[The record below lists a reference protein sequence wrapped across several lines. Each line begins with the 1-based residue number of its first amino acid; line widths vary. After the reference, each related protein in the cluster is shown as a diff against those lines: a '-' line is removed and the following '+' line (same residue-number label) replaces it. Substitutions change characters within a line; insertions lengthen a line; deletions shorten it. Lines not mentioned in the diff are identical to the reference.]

1 MVAILGTASKQEQ
14 LFKDMLVNNIPP
26 NISQI
31 DIQIY
36 KNGNLKK
43 HLYDCSVI
51 DFVGR
56 YTKGNKKTDV
66 KISHRT
72 GNFLISLKNKKFRA
86 WQSVDSLS
94 GHDVD
99 EIMLDLFAE
108 RTRSFSYNFKFNYSN
123 KEYEITDL
131 NGKRV
136 SLIVGI
142 NKNSK
147 QEIVFG
153 SDILGNGAV
162 IKIDEEDSNTI
173 SNTNGILIINVL
185 EYIDDKGQLDNLDI
199 VYKINNIEGA
209 RGTHFPGVRV
219 EAVPG
224 ENKGRNYIYAKY
236 KNANI
241 IL

>member
-1 MVAILGTASKQEQ
+1 MVAILGTPSRQEQ
-14 LFKDMLVNNIPP
+14 LFKTMLVNNIPP
-26 NISQI
+26 NVSQI

-36 KNGNLKK
+36 ENGILKK
-43 HLYDCSVI
+43 HLYHCSVI

-56 YTKGNKKTDV
+56 STKGNKKADI
-66 KISHRT
+66 KISHST

-86 WQSVDSLS
+86 WQSADSLS
-94 GHDVD
+94 GNDVD
-99 EIMLDLFAE
+99 EIMLDLFLKRDQA
-108 RTRSFSYNFKFNYSN
+108 FHYNFKFNYIN
-123 KEYEITDL
+123 KKYEISDL

-136 SLIVGI
+136 SLIVGV

-147 QEIVFG
+147 EEIVFG

-162 IKIDEEDSNTI
+162 MKIDQEDPNTV

-185 EYIDDKGQLDNLDI
+185 EYIDDKRQLDNLNI

-219 EAVPG
+219 EAVPA
-224 ENKGRNYIYAKY
+224 ENIGMNSIYAKY

-241 IL
+241 II